1 MSWNIISS
9 TVHNDAICRSI
20 EKDLNR
26 LIDSVKESGGKI
38 WLQSKENKEHY
49 YELTDNVSLCFY
61 VPVNMKEE

>member
-1 MSWNIISS
+1 MGWNIISS

-38 WLQSKENKEHY
+38 
-49 YELTDNVSLCFY
+49 
-61 VPVNMKEE
+61 